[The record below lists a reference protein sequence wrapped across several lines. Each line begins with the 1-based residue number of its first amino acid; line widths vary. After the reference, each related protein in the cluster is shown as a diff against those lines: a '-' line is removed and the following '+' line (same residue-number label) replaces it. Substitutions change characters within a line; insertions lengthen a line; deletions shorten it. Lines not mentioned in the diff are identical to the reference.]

1 MRSEGLWESL
11 SKGFR
16 SRYWANVGARAKMG
30 RRGRGSGEEKIN
42 SLFNQHYH
50 TAPIT
55 SCVRGRKHFQNRGVS
70 GKRSFSPL
78 LQSSFISIFRSCSNF
93 LDEPTLKRLLCRLKQ
108 KKKKKDWYKYKW
120 HTSKNWKY
128 CSFETLLRKNFQ
140 VRNLG
145 ERRSTNIISPEKN

>member
-16 SRYWANVGARAKMG
+16 SRYWAKVGARAKMG

-108 KKKKKDWYKYKW
+108 KKKKKKTD
-120 HTSKNWKY
+120 
-128 CSFETLLRKNFQ
+128 
-140 VRNLG
+140 
-145 ERRSTNIISPEKN
+145 TNINNIPLKIGNTAPLKPCWEKTFRCATWEKGDQLI